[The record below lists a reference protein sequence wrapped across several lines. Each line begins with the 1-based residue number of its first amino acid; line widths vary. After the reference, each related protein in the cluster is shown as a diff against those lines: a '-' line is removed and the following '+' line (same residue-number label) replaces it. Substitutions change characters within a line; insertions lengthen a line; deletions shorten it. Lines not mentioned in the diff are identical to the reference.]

1 MSVLTED
8 ELGRVQVLLDHL
20 GYDLEPSV
28 LIGGWATQIRVG
40 GDVSR
45 DIDLII
51 TDPSLRMK
59 LREVL
64 PDYSENAIH
73 SGGVK
78 GRGSKDGVHVDAYIP
93 YESRLGSRLRLK
105 VEVLLKYADP
115 APVRGWLLLSVDA
128 HLATKFAA
136 ILDRPESEKGEKD
149 AREINSLLAAGAS
162 AAKTVQVLRDATDQ
176 HPQDLPDQIGQAFQ
190 HVSELSGVNKKRRRE
205 LQVLCREWVDEAAH
219 QLRGL

>member
-1 MSVLTED
+1 MPVLTEE
-8 ELGRVQVLLDHL
+8 ELGRVQVLLNHL

-40 GDVSR
+40 GDASR

-64 PDYSENAIH
+64 PDYSENATH

-78 GRGSKDGVHVDAYIP
+78 GRGSKDGAH
-93 YESRLGSRLRLK
+93 
-105 VEVLLKYADP
+105 
-115 APVRGWLLLSVDA
+115 VDA